1 MGGLGV
7 ESKGEICTYLYPNY
21 LQRHLITINFN
32 KRHSILLRSSD
43 CIIFELGTLTYFY
56 LCLKKRFIHIKLRI
70 GYFCLKPEISGFWQ
84 TERYIHIFS
93 VNLDFFEFLASFHD
107 TEFILITISLSNRT
121 HQLIHPVRTVL

>member
-7 ESKGEICTYLYPNY
+7 ESKGEICTYLYPDY

-56 LCLKKRFIHIKLRI
+56 LCLKERFIHIKLRI
-70 GYFCLKPEISGFWQ
+70 GYFCLKPEISCFRQ
-84 TERYIHIFS
+84 AESYIHIFS
-93 VNLDFFEFLASFHD
+93 FNIYFFEVLAGFHYA
-107 TEFILITISLSNRT
+107 EFILITITLSDRAY
-121 HQLIHPVRTVL
+121 QLIH